1 MALGPPVCVLFEG
14 LGTRPEREER
24 ASDSWLRRTCG
35 TSGWR
40 NSPGPSP
47 DEARHHYLF
56 FLHISEEEQ
65 LRRFE
70 QRRDDPLKTWK
81 LTPADWENRR
91 KRSHYLEAIEDMLAR
106 TDHDPSP
113 WHLVEAESKK
123 YARVKGSRP

>member
-1 MALGPPVCVLFEG
+1 VAP
-14 LGTRPEREER
+14 
-24 ASDSWLRRTCG
+24 RTCG

-40 NSPGPSP
+40 NSRRR
-47 DEARHHYLF
+47 ARTRLATTTLF

-65 LRRFE
+65 LR
-70 QRRDDPLKTWK
+70 RRDDPLKTWK

-91 KRSHYLEAIEDMLAR
+91 KRSQYLEAIEDMLAR

-123 YARVKGSRP
+123 YARGKVVETVITHRARDARPADRAAGIRH